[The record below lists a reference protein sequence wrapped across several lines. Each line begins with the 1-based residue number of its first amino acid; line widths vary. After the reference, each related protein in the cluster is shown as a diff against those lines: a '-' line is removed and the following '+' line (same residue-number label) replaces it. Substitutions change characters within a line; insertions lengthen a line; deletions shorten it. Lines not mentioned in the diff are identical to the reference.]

1 MSRFMID
8 GMSLYKYC
16 ESRGLNYQTTRY
28 RLLNVLGITV
38 HKRGPKLT
46 REETNRRVKIKLRIK
61 KGWSEEEANLP
72 DDEFR
77 RLSALKKGKYKIG
90 RYNLYYVCYK
100 LNLKYDTIYHALTR
114 HPECTA
120 ESYLKSLGYN
130 LEEFMK

>member
-28 RLLNVLGITV
+28 RVLSALEIV
-38 HKRGPKLT
+38 IHRRGPKLT
-46 REETNRRVKIKLRIK
+46 REETNRRMKVRLRIK
-61 KGWSEEEANLP
+61 QGWSVEEANLP

-90 RYNLYYVCYK
+90 RYNLYYVCSR
-100 LNLKYDTIYHALTR
+100 LNLKYDTIYHVLMR
-114 HPECTA
+114 HPEYTA
-120 ESYLKSLGYN
+120 ESYLESLGYN